1 VCVDVGSGS
10 GCIGI
15 TCALEMRDSAWVC
28 TDVSPATL
36 AVATQNAHALGAE
49 IFLQEADLLDAFVDE
64 SVNIV
69 ASNPPYIAS
78 KDVRVDPMVRKYEPE
93 QALFSGEDGLETIT
107 RLVDQAQRVLKPDGI
122 LLFEFGQGQALSVR
136 DLLAN
141 WQTKIV
147 KDLAGIERVAIAKK
161 DGGQ

>member
-1 VCVDVGSGS
+1 
-10 GCIGI
+10 
-15 TCALEMRDSAWVC
+15 
-28 TDVSPATL
+28 
-36 AVATQNAHALGAE
+36 
-49 IFLQEADLLDAFVDE
+49 
-64 SVNIV
+64 
-69 ASNPPYIAS
+69 
-78 KDVRVDPMVRKYEPE
+78 MVRKYEPE

-161 DGGQ
+161 DGDQ